1 MAMSERQGCAMQLEG
16 KVVLVT
22 GAGQGLG
29 QAIAA
34 ACAAAGARVGVNDL
48 NAATAGPAA
57 AALGEAGLAL
67 PGDVS
72 TAEGPEQMVRAL
84 LDRWG
89 RLDGLVC
96 NAGILD
102 THAFLE
108 LEPAVWERVLGINLT
123 GVYHCCRAAIRPM
136 LARGSGRIVN
146 ISSVA
151 GKRGGGLVG
160 TAAYASSKAGV
171 LGLTR
176 ALAREFGARGIGI
189 NAIAPGPA
197 ETAMTAG
204 LDAERRGKVLAGIPM
219 GRLGRPH
226 EVAAAAVFL
235 LSDAA
240 AYIHGETLTVDGGL
254 MTD

>member
-1 MAMSERQGCAMQLEG
+1 MQLAG

-29 QAIAA
+29 RAIAE
-34 ACAAAGARVGVNDL
+34 ACVAAGARVGVNDL
-48 NAATAGPAA
+48 DPATAAGTAA
-57 AALGEAGLAL
+57 SLGESALAL
-67 PGDVS
+67 PGDVGDEAVPAS
-72 TAEGPEQMVRAL
+72 LVRAAIE
-84 LDRWG
+84 RWG

-102 THAFLE
+102 YHPFLE
-108 LEPAVWERVLGINLT
+108 LEPAIWDRVMRVNLT
-123 GVYHCCRAAIRPM
+123 SLYLCCRAAIPPM
-136 LARGSGRIVN
+136 LARGEGRIVT

-160 TAAYASSKAGV
+160 TAAYASAKAGV

-176 ALAREFGARGIGI
+176 ALAREFGGRGIRV

-197 ETAMTAG
+197 ETAMTAW
-204 LDAERRGKVLAGIPM
+204 LDEERRQRVLSGIPM
-219 GRLGRPH
+219 GRLGQPA

-240 AYIHGETLTVDGGL
+240 SYINGETLTVDGGL

>member
-1 MAMSERQGCAMQLEG
+1 MQLAG

-34 ACAAAGARVGVNDL
+34 ACVAAGARVGVNDL
-48 NAATAGPAA
+48 DPATAAGTAAT
-57 AALGEAGLAL
+57 LGESGLAL
-67 PGDVS
+67 PGDVGDEAVPAS
-72 TAEGPEQMVRAL
+72 LVRAAIE
-84 LDRWG
+84 RWG

-102 THAFLE
+102 YHPFLD
-108 LEPAVWERVLGINLT
+108 LEPATWERVMRVNLT
-123 GVYHCCRAAIRPM
+123 SLYLCCRAAIPPM
-136 LARGSGRIVN
+136 LAQGDGRIVT

-160 TAAYASSKAGV
+160 TAAYASAKAGV

-176 ALAREFGARGIGI
+176 ALAREFGGRGIRV

-197 ETAMTAG
+197 ETAMTAW
-204 LDAERRGKVLAGIPM
+204 LDEERRRRVLAGIPM
-219 GRLGRPH
+219 GRLGQPA

-240 AYIHGETLTVDGGL
+240 SYINGETLTVDGGL

>member
-1 MAMSERQGCAMQLEG
+1 MQLDG

-29 QAIAA
+29 EAIAT

-48 NAATAGPAA
+48 DPTTATAAA
-57 AALGEAGLAL
+57 ERLGEAGLAL

-72 TAEGPEQMVRAL
+72 QADGPAGMVQAL

-102 THAFLE
+102 THPFLE
-108 LEPAVWERVLGINLT
+108 LEPAIWERVLRIDLT
-123 GVYHCCRAAIRPM
+123 GVYHCCRAAIPVM
-136 LARGSGRIVN
+136 LAQGGGRIVN

-160 TAAYASSKAGV
+160 TAAYASAKAGV

-176 ALAREFGARGIGI
+176 ALAREFGTCGIGV

-197 ETAMTAG
+197 ETAMTEW
-204 LDAERRGKVLAGIPM
+204 LDEERRQRVLAGIPL
-219 GRLGRPH
+219 GRLGRPP

-240 AYIHGETLTVDGGL
+240 SYIHGETLTVDGGL